1 MQQTLSSEFKFGHL
15 LYYEEVFIKEKNTYT
30 KIKVIVSILCF

>member
-1 MQQTLSSEFKFGHL
+1 MQQTLSSEFKFGRL